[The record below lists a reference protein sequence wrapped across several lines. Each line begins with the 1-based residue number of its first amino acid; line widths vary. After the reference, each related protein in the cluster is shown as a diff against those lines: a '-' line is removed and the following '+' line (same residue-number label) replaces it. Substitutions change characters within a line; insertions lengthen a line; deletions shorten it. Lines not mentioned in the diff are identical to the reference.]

1 MKKCNVLLQANVD
14 NLQDEITQIR
24 AKAANLQAELDAVLA
39 DLGF

>member
-14 NLQDEITQIR
+14 NLQDEISQVR
-24 AKAANLQAELDAVLA
+24 YKATNLQAELDAVLA